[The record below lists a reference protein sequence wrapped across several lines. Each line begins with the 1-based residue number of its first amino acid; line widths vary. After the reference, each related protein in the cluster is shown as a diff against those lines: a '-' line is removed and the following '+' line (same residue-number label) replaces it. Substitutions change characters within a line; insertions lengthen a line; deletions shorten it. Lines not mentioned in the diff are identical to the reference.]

1 MQAMRVIAYA
11 CTDPLLESDQLPT
24 HWGWEVGRI
33 YQDFQ
38 TFVGGSKATAQ
49 PQLAQLLR
57 HCQEDPPDLLL
68 VRHWHELG
76 QSPEELGHR
85 LATLNGLGI
94 AVQSTEAPIQGIE
107 TLSWVDIFKL
117 LQSIQF
123 HQRSRRIQ
131 RGHAQKRIKT
141 LPPPGK
147 APYGYRRGKERYVPD
162 RSTAPIVKVFFE
174 RFLIYGSLRGA
185 VRYLSQ
191 KYGKTISATT
201 GRRWLTHPV
210 YRGDLAY
217 RDGTVVPGTHIPL
230 ISREEAAQVD
240 RILRRNQRLPPRT
253 ASAPRSLAGLVFC
266 ARCYSPMIVTRVT
279 SRGKKREYL
288 YLRPSVCPQQP
299 KCRALAYDRVL
310 EKTIGQICQDLPR
323 AVNGLS
329 LPTITQRKQLLEGAI
344 ASKQDLL
351 AQLPTFVD
359 QGILDEETVGLRAYK
374 LRTELASLQGQLAE
388 LPPVNLQEIA
398 QAVTIP
404 QFWQDL
410 SEPERRF
417 FFREFIQKI
426 QVHPQNIRDWTLE
439 ITFIF

>member
-1 MQAMRVIAYA
+1 
-11 CTDPLLESDQLPT
+11 
-24 HWGWEVGRI
+24 
-33 YQDFQ
+33 
-38 TFVGGSKATAQ
+38 
-49 PQLAQLLR
+49 
-57 HCQEDPPDLLL
+57 
-68 VRHWHELG
+68 
-76 QSPEELGHR
+76 
-85 LATLNGLGI
+85 
-94 AVQSTEAPIQGIE
+94 
-107 TLSWVDIFKL
+107 
-117 LQSIQF
+117 
-123 HQRSRRIQ
+123 
-131 RGHAQKRIKT
+131 
-141 LPPPGK
+141 
-147 APYGYRRGKERYVPD
+147 
-162 RSTAPIVKVFFE
+162 
-174 RFLIYGSLRGA
+174 
-185 VRYLSQ
+185 
-191 KYGKTISATT
+191 
-201 GRRWLTHPV
+201 
-210 YRGDLAY
+210 
-217 RDGTVVPGTHIPL
+217 
-230 ISREEAAQVD
+230 
-240 RILRRNQRLPPRT
+240 
-253 ASAPRSLAGLVFC
+253 
-266 ARCYSPMIVTRVT
+266 MIVTRVT

-439 ITFIF
+439 IIFIF